1 MSYTIFCKAFCT
13 DMKGEKLQM
22 KKKNFILM
30 ALAFFLLTTLLAACG
45 GNSADEEATDDNT
58 ENNVEETDNAES
70 DNGNADDEEAS
81 SLEGTIT
88 MAGSTSV
95 QPLSEELAA
104 AFMQIHPDT
113 RLEVSGGGSGAGVTA
128 AQENA
133 ADFGAASR
141 EIKDDETG
149 VEAFVIAIDG
159 IGIVVHPDNPVSD
172 MALEDVAKIFSGEI
186 TNWSE
191 VGGDDVDIVVV
202 SREDGS
208 GTRGAFE
215 DIVLGDAALVDSAL
229 IHNST
234 GGVLEAVA
242 NDPNAIG
249 YASTGSVNDSVK
261 ALLIDGAE
269 PTVENIQSGEYA
281 VSRPFNYVTN
291 EEAELSELA
300 RAFLDFVLSDEG
312 QAIVEEMGFV
322 PVN

>member
-1 MSYTIFCKAFCT
+1 MR
-13 DMKGEKLQM
+13 
-22 KKKNFILM
+22 KKHFLVIMLTFVVT
-30 ALAFFLLTTLLAACG
+30 ALLVACG
-45 GNSADEEATDDNT
+45 GNNDSDENAS
-58 ENNVEETDNAES
+58 ENNTGGDVEETDN
-70 DNGNADDEEAS
+70 EA

-104 AFMQIHPDT
+104 AFMEKHPNV

-133 ADFGAASR
+133 ADFGAVSR
-141 EIKDDETG
+141 EIKEDETG
-149 VEAFVIAIDG
+149 INEYVIAIDG
-159 IGIVVHPDNPVSD
+159 IAIVVHPDNPVSD
-172 MALEDVAKIFSGEI
+172 LALEDVAKIFTGEI

-191 VGGDDVDIVVV
+191 VGGDDQDIVVV

-208 GTRGAFE
+208 GTRGAFT
-215 DIVLGDAALVDSAL
+215 DIVLGDAELTESAL

-249 YASTGSVNDSVK
+249 YASLGSMDDNVK
-261 ALLIDGAE
+261 GLAIDGAE
-269 PTVENIQSGEYA
+269 PTEENIKSGEYT

-291 EEAELSELA
+291 ADSELNELA
-300 RAFLDFVLSDEG
+300 QAYLDFVLSDEG
-312 QAIVEEMGFV
+312 QKVVEENGFIS
-322 PVN
+322 VN

>member
-1 MSYTIFCKAFCT
+1 MLTFVVT
-13 DMKGEKLQM
+13 
-22 KKKNFILM
+22 
-30 ALAFFLLTTLLAACG
+30 ALLVACG
-45 GNSADEEATDDNT
+45 GNNDSDENAS
-58 ENNVEETDNAES
+58 ENNTGGDVEETDN
-70 DNGNADDEEAS
+70 EA

-104 AFMQIHPDT
+104 AFMEKHPNV

-133 ADFGAASR
+133 ADFGAVSR
-141 EIKDDETG
+141 EIKEDETG
-149 VEAFVIAIDG
+149 INEYVIAIDG
-159 IGIVVHPDNPVSD
+159 IAIVVHPDNPVSD
-172 MALEDVAKIFSGEI
+172 LALEDVAKIFTGEI

-191 VGGDDVDIVVV
+191 VGGDDQDIVVV

-208 GTRGAFE
+208 GTRGAFT
-215 DIVLGDAALVDSAL
+215 DIVLGDAELTESAL

-249 YASTGSVNDSVK
+249 YASLGSMDDNVK
-261 ALLIDGAE
+261 GLAIDGAE
-269 PTVENIQSGEYA
+269 PTEENIKSGEYT

-291 EEAELSELA
+291 ADSELNELA
-300 RAFLDFVLSDEG
+300 QAYLDFVLSDEG
-312 QAIVEEMGFV
+312 QKVVEENGFIS
-322 PVN
+322 VN

>member
-1 MSYTIFCKAFCT
+1 
-13 DMKGEKLQM
+13 M
-22 KKKNFILM
+22 KKRSIVLIM
-30 ALAFFLLTTLLAACG
+30 LAFLMIIPLLVACG
-45 GNSADEEATDDNT
+45 SEDSNEEEGNENEETENT
-58 ENNVEETDNAES
+58 ESGNEDSS
-70 DNGNADDEEAS
+70 DNEAS

-104 AFMQIHPDT
+104 AFMEIHEDT

-141 EIKDDETG
+141 EIKDEETG
-149 VEAFVIAIDG
+149 IEATVIAIDG
-159 IGIVVHPDNPVSD
+159 IAIIVHPDNPVADISLD
-172 MALEDVAKIFSGEI
+172 EVSSIFNGET

-208 GTRGAFE
+208 GTRGAFT
-215 DIVLGDAALVDSAL
+215 DIVLGGEDTLVESAL

-249 YASTGSVNDSVK
+249 YASTGSMNDTVK
-261 ALLIDGAE
+261 GLAIDGAE
-269 PTVENIQSGEYA
+269 PTNENIQSGDYT

-291 EEAELSELA
+291 EDAELSELA
-300 RAFLDFVLSDEG
+300 QAFLDFVLSDEG
-312 QAIVEEMGFV
+312 QQVVEEQGFI